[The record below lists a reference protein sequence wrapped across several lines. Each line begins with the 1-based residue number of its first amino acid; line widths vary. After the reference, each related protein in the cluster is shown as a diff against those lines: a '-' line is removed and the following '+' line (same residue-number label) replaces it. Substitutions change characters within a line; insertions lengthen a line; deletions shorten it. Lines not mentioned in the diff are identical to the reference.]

1 MRIDDGKNSQ
11 KDGRTERHTEPSHFL
26 SACAMP
32 KAAEESHS
40 QESARKLQE
49 TIAEVI
55 NGQRLS

>member
-11 KDGRTERHTEPSHFL
+11 KDRRTERHTEHFL